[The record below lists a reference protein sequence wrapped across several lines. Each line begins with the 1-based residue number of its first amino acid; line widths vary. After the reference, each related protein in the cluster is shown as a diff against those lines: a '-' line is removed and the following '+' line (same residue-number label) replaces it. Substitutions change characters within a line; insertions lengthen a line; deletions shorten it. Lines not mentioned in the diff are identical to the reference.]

1 MVHSVITP
9 RVIIAMQMWL
19 NLGINIK
26 ISMLGTIPMHE
37 LWRNVVLFIIKHNE
51 KSIIPNPQI
60 EQGDK
65 QVCVIEENIGSVAL
79 AEIHVFF
86 SFVFGK
92 LFSIYMQS
100 PK

>member
-1 MVHSVITP
+1 
-9 RVIIAMQMWL
+9 
-19 NLGINIK
+19 
-26 ISMLGTIPMHE
+26 MLGTIPMHA
-37 LWRNVVLFIIKHNE
+37 LWRTVVFFIIKIMK

-65 QVCVIEENIGSVAL
+65 QDCLIEEKIGSVAL

>member
-1 MVHSVITP
+1 MD
-9 RVIIAMQMWL
+9 
-19 NLGINIK
+19 
-26 ISMLGTIPMHE
+26 
-37 LWRNVVLFIIKHNE
+37 E

-86 SFVFGK
+86 SFVRVYILK
-92 LFSIYMQS
+92 
-100 PK
+100 KK

>member
-1 MVHSVITP
+1 MEENGALQNKV
-9 RVIIAMQMWL
+9 
-19 NLGINIK
+19 
-26 ISMLGTIPMHE
+26 
-37 LWRNVVLFIIKHNE
+37 NE

-65 QVCVIEENIGSVAL
+65 QDCVIDEKIGSVAF
-79 AEIHVFF
+79 AVIHVFV